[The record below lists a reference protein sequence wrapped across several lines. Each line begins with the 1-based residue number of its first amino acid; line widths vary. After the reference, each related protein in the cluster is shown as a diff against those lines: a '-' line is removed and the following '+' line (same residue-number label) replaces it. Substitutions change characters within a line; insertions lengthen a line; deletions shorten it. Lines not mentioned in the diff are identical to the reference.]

1 MQPASF
7 CGKQTVTLFLTVLEV
22 AAPVFLIAAI
32 GFAWVKAEYDY
43 PVEFVTRLGVLLAT
57 PCLIFTA
64 LVETQIDPAAL
75 ADLSLATLAVYAA
88 ITLACWALI
97 KAGRLDRRTFLA
109 PVIFGNTGN
118 LGLPLVLFAFG
129 DIGLGYGVVVF
140 GIMSVWAFTFGIWLV
155 SGGIALTR
163 LAREPMVVATVA
175 GAIFLWQGWGLP
187 TVAANTLGLIGQMA
201 IPLMLLTLGVA
212 VAQLKPAGL
221 GRAVLAEPR
230 QSADLCGARLWRW
243 IAVSARPGGLGR
255 SGAASR
261 DARGR
266 HLLPFGRAL
275 SGRCEIRGGPCRR
288 LDADVHR
295 RNPAIARPFVITG
308 RKTIFS
314 AANLQYCLDK
324 TNIKS
329 SSEADQCAI
338 A

>member
-1 MQPASF
+1 
-7 CGKQTVTLFLTVLEV
+7 VTLFLTVLEV

-32 GFAWVKAEYDY
+32 GFGWVRAGYDY

-64 LVETQIDPAAL
+64 LVETEIDPSAL

-97 KAGRLDRRTFLA
+97 KGAKLDRRTFLA

-129 DIGLGYGVVVF
+129 ETGLGYGVVVF

-155 SGGIALTR
+155 SGGIALSR

-187 TVAANTLGLIGQMA
+187 AVAANTLGLIGQMA

-221 GRAVLAEPR
+221 GRAVWLSLAKVIVCAGLAYGVGSLFPLDPVALAVLTLQAATPVAVTSYLLAER
-230 QSADLCGARLWRW
+230 YKADAKSVAGLVVVSTLMSVGA
-243 IAVSARPGGLGR
+243 IP
-255 SGAASR
+255 
-261 DARGR
+261 
-266 HLLPFGRAL
+266 LLLAL
-275 SGRCEIRGGPCRR
+275 
-288 LDADVHR
+288 L
-295 RNPAIARPFVITG
+295 
-308 RKTIFS
+308 
-314 AANLQYCLDK
+314 L
-324 TNIKS
+324 
-329 SSEADQCAI
+329 
-338 A
+338 